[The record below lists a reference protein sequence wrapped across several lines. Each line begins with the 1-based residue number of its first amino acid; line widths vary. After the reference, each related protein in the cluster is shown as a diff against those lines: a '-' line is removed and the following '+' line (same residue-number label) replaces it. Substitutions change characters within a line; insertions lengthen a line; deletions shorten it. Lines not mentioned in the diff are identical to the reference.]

1 MGRYST
7 FGARKKSVYKSHDH
21 AILSGVEY
29 YPPGTQPVT
38 QPGTQPGTPPGT
50 PATPAMVAAT
60 PAVVAVTTAAAL
72 LTPKTAM
79 IKELTKQDQ
88 LGAAQ
93 KLQQGGEAYKAFL
106 TSFLVPLNE
115 DIESILWSLL
125 EVGILDESTV
135 ESLRAGIQ
143 DRRSGNLMSKVEGYG
158 KVEGA
163 AIYDAAM
170 DAPAKL
176 RACRKLE
183 KQLHGFIE
191 FALFVRPSLQAQLT
205 AKMKQS
211 LRVDF
216 SAKRIAFLMD
226 TSSAFNLT
234 ALNSIVKLEKKE
246 KFQRGSISTP
256 KQVSKV
262 YRDIEE
268 LAKAYLG
275 GGMNANSPLS
285 PQSPLPPLSPLPLL
299 PLLLAPPPL
308 LAPARACPQGSRLHS
323 FWGVMTLIETWGF
336 HYHELD
342 LGELREDASM

>member
-21 AILSGVEY
+21 AILSGIEY
-29 YPPGTQPVT
+29 SPPGTQPVT

-79 IKELTKQDQ
+79 IKELTKQVRGFKRKASEKAWKKSVKHEVEVRCLKQQNRRLKDQ

-115 DIESILWSLL
+115 EIESILLSLL

-143 DRRSGNLMSKVEGYG
+143 DRRSGNLMSKVEGYVRTLWGIMTFQNQILPRTKAIRSSRPTQG

-170 DAPAKL
+170 DAPGLVASWRSSSTASSSSL
-176 RACRKLE
+176 YSYAPPCR
-183 KQLHGFIE
+183 H
-191 FALFVRPSLQAQLT
+191 
-205 AKMKQS
+205 S
-211 LRVDF
+211 LRP
-216 SAKRIAFLMD
+216 R
-226 TSSAFNLT
+226 
-234 ALNSIVKLEKKE
+234 
-246 KFQRGSISTP
+246 
-256 KQVSKV
+256 
-262 YRDIEE
+262 
-268 LAKAYLG
+268 
-275 GGMNANSPLS
+275 
-285 PQSPLPPLSPLPLL
+285 
-299 PLLLAPPPL
+299 
-308 LAPARACPQGSRLHS
+308 
-323 FWGVMTLIETWGF
+323 
-336 HYHELD
+336 
-342 LGELREDASM
+342 